1 MSMSKKDKNK
11 KDEQLPGGDEA
22 QVEGVHICD
31 LGVCEHEP
39 EATSCE
45 KCDEYL
51 GGWKRALADYD
62 NLKKDLGRER
72 GEMRQYIKVGMAEEL
87 LTVLDNF
94 DQAVKHR
101 PAELTKEV
109 ENWVAGVCHVQNQFD
124 DLLKGLG
131 LEPFGAV
138 GDGFDANLH
147 DAAGERVEEKKKDQE
162 ILEVQTRGWRM
173 GDRVVRPAKVIV
185 NNIS

>member
-1 MSMSKKDKNK
+1 MSKKDKNK
-11 KDEQLPGGDEA
+11 KDEQSSGDDEA
-22 QVEGVHICD
+22 QVDGVHICE

-39 EATSCE
+39 EETSCG

-72 GEMRQYIKVGMAEEL
+72 EEMRQYIKLGLAEDL
-87 LTVLDNF
+87 ITVLDNF

-101 PAELTKEV
+101 PSDLPKEV
-109 ENWVAGVCHVQNQFD
+109 DGWVVGVCHVQKQFD
-124 DLLKGLG
+124 DFLRGMN
-131 LEPFGAV
+131 LEPFGTA
-138 GDGFDANLH
+138 GDKFDANLH
-147 DAAGERVEEKKKDQE
+147 DAAGERAEDDKKDQE
-162 ILEVQTRGWRM
+162 ILEVQTRGWSM